1 MENGY
6 EIDRSMIIIP
16 YEERK
21 NGVYEN
27 MKQLLSQEKKP
38 DAVFCFNDKVAV
50 NVCRAREFDSWISEK
65 STCRSHKTCFFCVKF
80 LVFIYCILLQCVVKY
95 NKGGI
100 LHASYYIE
108 I

>member
-50 NVCRAREFDSWISEK
+50 NVCRAVQDMGRKVSEE
-65 STCRSHKTCFFCVKF
+65 VGIIGYDNN
-80 LVFIYCILLQCVVKY
+80 IYALSIIHLLPRFPLKVWKLGKRQQKY
-95 NKGGI
+95 W
-100 LHASYYIE
+100 
-108 I
+108 